1 MTAGGSGAGA
11 GPSRSGIP
19 GPSEGDLDRTIARL
33 LTRGT
38 YLSIGLMAIGVVL
51 MAATGVSP
59 TDGTAPPFDL
69 GRIPADILALR
80 PPGFLWLGLVAAI
93 ATPLARVIASLV
105 GYVRRGERGMA
116 LIAAA
121 ITAVVAAAV
130 VVGVLAGH

>member
-11 GPSRSGIP
+11 GPSRSGIH

-38 YLSIGLMAIGVVL
+38 YLSIGLLAIGVVL

-59 TDGTAPPFDL
+59 IDGTAPPFDL
-69 GRIPADILALR
+69 GRIPAEVLALR
-80 PPGFLWLGLVAAI
+80 PSGFLWLGLVAAI

-116 LIAAA
+116 VIAAA
-121 ITAVVAAAV
+121 ITVVVAAAV
-130 VVGVLAGH
+130 IAGVLAGH

>member
-1 MTAGGSGAGA
+1 VTSGAPVAGA
-11 GPSRSGIP
+11 GPSRSGIH

-38 YLSIGLMAIGVVL
+38 YLSIGLMAFGVVL

-59 TDGTAPPFDL
+59 IDATAPPFDL
-69 GRIPADILALR
+69 GRIPADLLALR
-80 PPGFLWLGLVAAI
+80 PSGFLWLGLVVAI

-130 VVGVLAGH
+130 VVGVLAGR

>member
-1 MTAGGSGAGA
+1 VTAGEAGAGA
-11 GPSRSGIP
+11 GPSRPGIP

-38 YLSIGLMAIGVVL
+38 YLSIGLMAFGVVL

-80 PPGFLWLGLVAAI
+80 PTGFLWLGLVTAI

>member
-1 MTAGGSGAGA
+1 MTAGGSDAGA

-38 YLSIGLMAIGVVL
+38 YLSIALMAFGVVL

-59 TDGTAPPFDL
+59 IDGTAPPLDP
-69 GRIPADILALR
+69 GRIPADIFALR
-80 PPGFLWLGLVAAI
+80 PAGFLWLGLLAAI
-93 ATPLARVIASLV
+93 ATPLGRVLASLV
-105 GYVRRGERGMA
+105 GYVRGGERRMA
-116 LIAAA
+116 LTAAA
-121 ITAVVAAAV
+121 IVAVVVAAV